1 MVVYY
6 YLVIDDDVVAAV
18 VVVGPKVVVGDV
30 GVAVVVETVQLENR
44 VEVEIG
50 LTTETINGQVKV
62 VEKGSLELDLV

>member
-6 YLVIDDDVVAAV
+6 YLVIDDDVVAAA
-18 VVVGPKVVVGDV
+18 VVGSKVVVGD
-30 GVAVVVETVQLENR
+30 VAVVVETVQLENR